1 MEFILTFDDKVIRF
15 INDNMRS
22 RFLDKA
28 MKMVSASGNYG
39 IVWIAAAFYLIALGG
54 ERRRAGL
61 LMISSLMVEAS
72 VCNLV
77 IKPSVKRVRPNDAH
91 GLVIS
96 INRPR
101 DYSFPSGH
109 TAAAFAAAYSLY
121 LSNKKSGVWML
132 YSAAVM
138 GFSRVYLLVHYPMDV
153 IAGAAIGMLSARFVH
168 KRNVK
173 K

>member
-28 MKMVSASGNYG
+28 MKLVSASGNYG
-39 IVWIAAAFYLIALGG
+39 IVWIAAAFSLIAMGG
-54 ERRRAGL
+54 EKRRAGL
-61 LMISSLMVEAS
+61 FMIASLMVEAS
-72 VCNLV
+72 ACNLI

-96 INRPR
+96 IDRPK

-121 LSNKKSGVWML
+121 LSNKRSGIWML

-153 IAGAAIGMLSARFVH
+153 VAGAAIGMLSAGFVH
-168 KRNVK
+168 RKSSK
-173 K
+173 

>member
-28 MKMVSASGNYG
+28 MKLVSASGNYG
-39 IVWIAAAFYLIALGG
+39 IVWIAAAFSLIAMGG
-54 ERRRAGL
+54 EKRRAGL
-61 LMISSLMVEAS
+61 LMIASLMVEA
-72 VCNLV
+72 CNLI

-96 INRPR
+96 IDRPK

-121 LSNKKSGVWML
+121 LSNKRSGIWML

-153 IAGAAIGMLSARFVH
+153 VAGAAIGMLSAGFVH
-168 KRNVK
+168 RKSSK
-173 K
+173 